1 MRVEQPLHLDRIELD
16 AAAVDDVPDAP
27 GDGDVAAG
35 AHLAQ
40 VARAE
45 PAVGRESRLVLFRIV
60 EITRE
65 EQRAAHLDFTVAGE
79 PHLGAGT
86 GPPGARCRPLQRVAG
101 T

>member
-16 AAAVDDVPDAP
+16 AAAVDDVLDAP

-45 PAVGRESRLVLFRIV
+45 PAVGRESRLVLFRII

-65 EQRAAHLDFTVAGE
+65 EQRAAHLDFAFGWK
-79 PHLGAGT
+79 PHLAAGDR
-86 GPPGARCRPLQRVAG
+86 PPGARRRPLPRA
-101 T
+101 